1 MSTRDRRDLA
11 RLLQDFI
18 DVKLD
23 GRLDDDLLDLIRDQA
38 ENYAQSVGDYWPD
51 HDVLVIL
58 SEWDE
63 EQIILKGNKNV

>member
-1 MSTRDRRDLA
+1 MSANDRRDLS

-23 GRLDDDLLDLIRDQA
+23 GRLDDDLLEVVRDHA

-58 SEWDE
+58 TEKE
-63 EQIILKGNKNV
+63 G